1 MNMSGTCVQLIEIAF
16 IVVEIYIYANPSL
29 GSAWSVTQ
37 EATRGCGFFLFI
49 VHKFISVRVP
59 TLQIVS

>member
-37 EATRGCGFFLFI
+37 EATRGCGFFLF
-49 VHKFISVRVP
+49 
-59 TLQIVS
+59 LYCAQIY